1 MKRQIR
7 VLCALL
13 LIVAALAAF
22 LLVPGAA
29 SPVMIVPAAT
39 RSLAQRAA
47 SAVARLTNWMPVD
60 YAAKNDSMHIELL
73 RLATEGGIDLAHD
86 PGNRVVSVESGS
98 PESVDVPCRA
108 AFDEDASLEYDVADT
123 RVVTSVSPLAQL
135 AGHVHESQLGRL
147 ICEFAQR
154 FVGYRYIYGA
164 QNPSYGFDCSGLMY
178 YVYGQFGYSI
188 NRGATGQLA
197 NGRYIRYSELQ
208 PGDLVFFGSGSV
220 AFHVGMYIGGGRFVH
235 AANSRQGVI
244 ISSLSE
250 SYYARNYMT
259 ARRIVN

>member
-108 AFDEDASLEYDVADT
+108 AFDEPRLARVAVELHQIDPRRAFDAPRPHIIVQHGE
-123 RVVTSVSPLAQL
+123 RVCHAR
-135 AGHVHESQLGRL
+135 AARE
-147 ICEFAQR
+147 R
-154 FVGYRYIYGA
+154 F
-164 QNPSYGFDCSGLMY
+164 
-178 YVYGQFGYSI
+178 
-188 NRGATGQLA
+188 
-197 NGRYIRYSELQ
+197 LQ
-208 PGDLVFFGSGSV
+208 K
-220 AFHVGMYIGGGRFVH
+220 RR
-235 AANSRQGVI
+235 RQP
-244 ISSLSE
+244 
-250 SYYARNYMT
+250 
-259 ARRIVN
+259 RRH